1 MINAWLYT
9 VVGFIVLMY
18 PITIPVRL
26 ALRPT
31 RMNLF
36 IAIGLT
42 PLMVATSTLGLLMFL
57 LGTEV
62 LKGTIAITL

>member
-1 MINAWLYT
+1 
-9 VVGFIVLMY
+9 
-18 PITIPVRL
+18 
-26 ALRPT
+26 
-31 RMNLF
+31 
-36 IAIGLT
+36 LT